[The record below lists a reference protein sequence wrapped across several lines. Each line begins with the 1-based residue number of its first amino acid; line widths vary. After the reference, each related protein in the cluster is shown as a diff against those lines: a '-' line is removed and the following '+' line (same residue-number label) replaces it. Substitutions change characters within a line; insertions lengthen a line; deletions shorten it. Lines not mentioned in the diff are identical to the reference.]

1 MDGVMTY
8 NSAKVKIA
16 LGTHAVTGYAEDSF
30 VVIEPISGG
39 VTSKSGCDGETVR
52 SVDPN
57 ERFTVKLALLANSP
71 THKFLLNKYRQDKQD
86 GSGILINDLTGNEKF
101 SASKAWVTKLPAKT
115 NGMQSNN
122 KEWTLETG
130 QAATAYE

>member
-30 VVIEPISGG
+30 VVIEPIGGG

-52 SVDPN
+52 SLSEP
-57 ERFTVKLALLANSP
+57 
-71 THKFLLNKYRQDKQD
+71 
-86 GSGILINDLTGNEKF
+86 
-101 SASKAWVTKLPAKT
+101 
-115 NGMQSNN
+115 
-122 KEWTLETG
+122 
-130 QAATAYE
+130 

>member
-1 MDGVMTY
+1 MLSQGM
-8 NSAKVKIA
+8 
-16 LGTHAVTGYAEDSF
+16 
-30 VVIEPISGG
+30 
-39 VTSKSGCDGETVR
+39 
-52 SVDPN
+52 
-57 ERFTVKLALLANSP
+57 
-71 THKFLLNKYRQDKQD
+71 LNKYRQDKQD
-86 GSGILINDLTGNEKF
+86 GSGIFPILINDLTGNEKF